1 MLDAKTEMSVLVTPE
16 MTNFG
21 GKMHG
26 GELLKL
32 LDQVAYTCAM
42 RYCGNYV
49 VTLAVNNVLFKQS
62 IAIGEML
69 HLKSAINF
77 TGNTSMVVGIRVEA
91 ENLQTAQIR
100 HTNTCYFTMVSVD
113 DERKPT
119 KVPAYTPKN
128 KVEQRRWDE
137 AVRRKAARVK

>member
-113 DERKPT
+113 DERKPK
-119 KVPAYTPKN
+119 KVPTYTPKN
-128 KVEQRRWDE
+128 EVEQRRWDE

>member
-1 MLDAKTEMSVLVTPE
+1 MLDAKTEMSLLVTPE

-69 HLKSAINF
+69 HLKAAINF

>member
-1 MLDAKTEMSVLVTPE
+1 MRDYQTEMTVLVTPE

-21 GKMHG
+21 GNMHG

-49 VTLAVNNVLFKQS
+49 VTLAVNNVLFKES
-62 IAIGEML
+62 IGIGEL
-69 HLKSAINF
+69 IHFKAAVNY
-77 TGNTSMVVGIRVEA
+77 TGNTSLVVGIRVTS
-91 ENLQTAQIR
+91 ENLETTEIR

-113 DERKPT
+113 ADRKPAP
-119 KVPAYTPKN
+119 VPTLTPATADEK
-128 KVEQRRWDE
+128 RRWDE
-137 AVRRKAARVK
+137 AVRRRAAQIK

>member
-113 DERKPT
+113 DERKPKT
-119 KVPAYTPKN
+119 VPTYTPKN
-128 KVEQRRWDE
+128 EVEQRRWDE